1 MMKLAYMINLPGY
14 TPETYYGEY
23 NTGESIT
30 RIVGT
35 DNMEMAVE
43 HAAKLA
49 EEGFN
54 LFNLCGDFDDEVTA
68 RISKAVGEGIK
79 VRNAAYS
86 PAELKKVEALEEF
99 TRYGVIVVDPV
110 VEEPVVLEVSSDDLY
125 TKMWIV
131 KDQDQAEVAAG
142 KLSEEG
148 MHDIELCSWF
158 TEERTT
164 PIIKAVNSDKIPVG
178 SCGL

>member
-1 MMKLAYMINLPGY
+1 MMKFAYMINIPGY
-14 TPETYYGEY
+14 TPETYCGEY
-23 NTGESIT
+23 DSGKSIT

-35 DNMEMAVE
+35 DNIDQAVE
-43 HAAKLA
+43 YAAKLA

-68 RISKAVGEGIK
+68 KISQAVGEGIK

-86 PAELKKVEALEEF
+86 SEELEKVEALEEF
-99 TRYGVIVVDPV
+99 TKYGVIAVDPAV
-110 VEEPVVLEVSSDDLY
+110 DEPVVLEVSCDALY

-131 KDQDQAEVAAG
+131 KDQEQANKAARR
-142 KLSEEG
+142 LSEEG

-158 TEERTT
+158 TEERTA
-164 PIIKAVNSDKIPVG
+164 PIIEAVNSDKIPVG